1 MGAGRR
7 PLPRIVVVGL
17 GPGGH
22 DHVTVET
29 REAIARAEHRYLRTA
44 IHPSA
49 DLVADAITFDHLYDA
64 ADTFDDVYTE
74 IAASLRQAAGEHGE
88 ILYAVPGS
96 PLVLERTVRH
106 LRDAD
111 DIELVV
117 LPAMSFLD
125 VAWARLGV
133 DPVDAGVRLV
143 DGHQFATDAAGERGP
158 LLVAH
163 THANWVLSDIK
174 LAVDEAVGD
183 EPVTI
188 LHALGTADE
197 QIVEVAWA
205 DLDRTIEADHLT
217 SLWIPHLAAP
227 VGAAYVRF
235 HALTRTLPRAVP
247 VGHRTDPRLADPPP
261 ARGDL
266 RGRRR
271 HPGPRSV
278 HRVRVRP
285 AADPDAD
292 LIEELGD
299 LLYQIE
305 FHATIAEQ
313 EGRFTIADVA
323 NGIHD
328 KLVRRHPHV
337 FGDLVG
343 SDLDTSEV
351 LSNWDDIKRDEKSR
365 TSVFDGIPRSMPALA
380 YAAKV
385 GSKASKV
392 GFDWPDV
399 DGAFPKIAEETAEL
413 HEAMQHRPDSNDE
426 QATTATRPPTRRRQL
441 PAPASWAICCS
452 PSSTSRATC
461 ASIRNWRCV
470 RPPTSSAPGS
480 RASNAWHGNAPSSCV
495 APTWRR
501 STRCGTRSRR
511 ASERAV
517 GVSGGGDRRPVTLPD
532 RGPVARRTRRAS
544 APSRCASAATAT
556 R

>member
-1 MGAGRR
+1 MSSGRR
-7 PLPRIVVVGL
+7 PRIVVVGL
-17 GPGGH
+17 GPGSH
-22 DHVTVET
+22 DHVTIET

-49 DLVADAITFDHLYDA
+49 GLVPDATTFDHLYDA
-64 ADTFDDVYTE
+64 ADTFDDVYTD
-74 IAASLRQAAGEHGE
+74 IATSLIRAADEHGE

-96 PLVLERTVRH
+96 PLVLERTVRY
-106 LRDAD
+106 LREAQQAD
-111 DIELVV
+111 EVELVV

-133 DPVDAGVRLV
+133 DPVEAGVRLV
-143 DGHQFATDAAGERGP
+143 DGHEFATAAAGERGP

-174 LAVDEAVGD
+174 LAVDEAAGD
-183 EPVTI
+183 EAVTI
-188 LHALGTADE
+188 LHALGTPDE

-205 DLDRTIEADHLT
+205 DLDRTIDADHLT
-217 SLWIPHLAAP
+217 SLWIPNLAAP

-235 HALTRTLPRAVP
+235 HALTRTLREQCPWDIEQTHDSLIPHLLEEAYEV
-247 VGHRTDPRLADPPP
+247 VDAIHALDDHALDDGETTAAATDSIDP
-261 ARGDL
+261 D
-266 RGRRR
+266 
-271 HPGPRSV
+271 ST
-278 HRVRVRP
+278 
-285 AADPDAD
+285 DPDAD

-343 SDLDTSEV
+343 NDLDTAEV
-351 LSNWDDIKRDEKSR
+351 LSNWDDIKRHEKSR

-399 DGAFPKIAEETAEL
+399 GGAFPKIAEETAEL
-413 HEAMQHRPDSNDE
+413 HEAMHHPDDDE
-426 QATTATRPPTRRRQL
+426 SGDAARL
-441 PAPASWAICCS
+441 GELGDLLFAIV
-452 PSSTSRATC
+452 
-461 ASIRNWRCV
+461 N
-470 RPPTSSAPGS
+470 
-480 RASNAWHGNAPSSCV
+480 
-495 APTWRR
+495 
-501 STRCGTRSRR
+501 
-511 ASERAV
+511 
-517 GVSGGGDRRPVTLPD
+517 
-532 RGPVARRTRRAS
+532 VARHLRIDPELALRA
-544 APSRCASAATAT
+544 AADKFRARFEGVERLARERSIELRGADLAT
-556 R
+556 LDALWDEVKATE